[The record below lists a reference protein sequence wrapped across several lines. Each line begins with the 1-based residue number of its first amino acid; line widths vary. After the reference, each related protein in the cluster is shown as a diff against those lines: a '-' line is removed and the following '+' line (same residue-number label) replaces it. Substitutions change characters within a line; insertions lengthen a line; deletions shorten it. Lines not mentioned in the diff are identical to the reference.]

1 MAKVEYFGRGANP
14 NRRPSETEE
23 IEGFAF
29 TRSWCPKTGKPFE
42 VFAVERGKPGQVNDV
57 LMKASIVASMHMQGR
72 SSDEIENNLNT
83 IDSCQG
89 SDPLF

>member
-1 MAKVEYFGRGANP
+1 MAKVKYYGRGANP
-14 NRRPSETEE
+14 NRRPSETVE

-29 TRSWCPKTGKPFE
+29 TRSWGPQTGKAFE